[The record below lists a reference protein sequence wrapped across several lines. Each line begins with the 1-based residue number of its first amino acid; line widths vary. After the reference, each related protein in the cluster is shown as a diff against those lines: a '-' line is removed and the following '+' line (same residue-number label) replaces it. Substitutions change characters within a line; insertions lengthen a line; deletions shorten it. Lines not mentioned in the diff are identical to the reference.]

1 MEVVMNVLP
10 RRNWTRRCRDLLRG
24 GVCVR
29 ARANASAPHNQSPS
43 HAHLAAKRLLAVE
56 RKDLGDARAHP
67 LLAELGQGRHCF

>member
-29 ARANASAPHNQSPS
+29 ARAPT
-43 HAHLAAKRLLAVE
+43 RLPRTTKALPT
-56 RKDLGDARAHP
+56 LTLP
-67 LLAELGQGRHCF
+67 LNGFLP